1 MSRILYAHET
11 PAAQYD
17 PSAVARWQATQ
28 VSTISVSNFLGRI
41 FIGLI
46 SDYTKHAYSL
56 PRSYSLTLISLVF
69 FLSQL
74 VIISVTSISSL
85 WIASLL
91 LGLAYGS
98 MFSIFPTVCME
109 WFGMRESIVEE
120 NIVGH

>member
-1 MSRILYAHET
+1 MSRTLYAHET
-11 PAAQYD
+11 PAALYD
-17 PSAVARWQATQ
+17 PSTAARWQATQ

-41 FIGLI
+41 VIGII
-46 SDYTKHAYSL
+46 SDYTKHTYSL
-56 PRSYSLTLISLVF
+56 PRSYSLTLVSLIF

-98 MFSIFPTVCME
+98 MFSIFPNVCME
-109 WFGMRESIVEE
+109 WFGMREYIVYET
-120 NIVGH
+120 IGR